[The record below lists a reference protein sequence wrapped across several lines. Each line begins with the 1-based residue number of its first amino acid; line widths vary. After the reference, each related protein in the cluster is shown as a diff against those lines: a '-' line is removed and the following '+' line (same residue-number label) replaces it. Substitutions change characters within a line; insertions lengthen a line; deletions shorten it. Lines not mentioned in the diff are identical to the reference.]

1 MNNKNIGESENIADE
16 QKFDFSHLENWVLS

>member
-16 QKFDFSHLENWVLS
+16 QKLGFPHLEKSVLS